1 MSTGSEGRF
10 AGAETPNSEKRT
22 LSDLALMSL
31 SFVEETSGVGLSNTE
46 ERCCSAVAGVSKLR
60 GEGPCGQGS
69 TLQRAHCLAVASV
82 SEWAC
87 ECWKDCK
94 LDSSVATGMNWHC
107 WVKK

>member
-10 AGAETPNSEKRT
+10 AGA
-22 LSDLALMSL
+22 LSDLALISL

-46 ERCCSAVAGVSKLR
+46 ERCCSAVAGVSKLG
-60 GEGPCGQGS
+60 GEGACGRGS